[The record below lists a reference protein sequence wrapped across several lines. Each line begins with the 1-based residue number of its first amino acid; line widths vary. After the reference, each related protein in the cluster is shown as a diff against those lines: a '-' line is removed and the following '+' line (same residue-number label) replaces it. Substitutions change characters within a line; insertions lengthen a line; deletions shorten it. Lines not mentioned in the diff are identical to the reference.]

1 MRGAVPTGVGRTNG
15 KSQAVGAA
23 CAHGLQQRGALSPT
37 LSCKTPTV
45 PVILPKA
52 STSLRNVRTVDAD
65 CPSRSSPAVS
75 GTMNTM

>member
-23 CAHGLQQRGALSPT
+23 CAHGLQQRDP
-37 LSCKTPTV
+37 PTV